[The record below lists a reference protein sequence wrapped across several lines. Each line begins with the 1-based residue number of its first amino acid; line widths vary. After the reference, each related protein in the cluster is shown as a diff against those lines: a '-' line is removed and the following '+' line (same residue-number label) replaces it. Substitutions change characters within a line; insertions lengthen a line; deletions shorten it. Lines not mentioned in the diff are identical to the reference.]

1 MTLIW
6 CWRAEKVGMLLFPV
20 VTEGPKHLADDCP
33 DFPKSSSDPHC
44 GLRILIGRI
53 FLSSHSHPSLNAAC
67 NNHLCRKVTV
77 RMRTTFAERY
87 NWAVGQESWHNSNF
101 GFPFTGSY
109 NSTFWSLALPCVPK
123 IWPPDNTCSCS
134 CFCPTSLPGSRKGS
148 NFFSPAFL
156 SFHIFVYFLHT
167 NAVLFYTFL
176 K

>member
-6 CWRAEKVGMLLFPV
+6 CWRGWHAPPPHCHGWPQASCSWLSRFSQIIVGSSLWI
-20 VTEGPKHLADDCP
+20 ADPHWP
-33 DFPKSSSDPHC
+33 DFSFQPSPFFEHFLQSPLEKGDSGDDNHIYRKAQLATSWTFGGD
-44 GLRILIGRI
+44 LTILILG
-53 FLSSHSHPSLNAAC
+53 FLSII
-67 NNHLCRKVTV
+67 
-77 RMRTTFAERY
+77 
-87 NWAVGQESWHNSNF
+87 Q
-101 GFPFTGSY
+101 
-109 NSTFWSLALPCVPK
+109 LALPCVPK
-123 IWPPDNTCSCS
+123 IWPPDNTSSCF